1 MSSTPSGYSASTRA
15 APTGAGKRRLRITVN
30 GKPYLVE
37 IDELAASPITV
48 TVNGRPYR
56 VNIETTEAE
65 PVLPAPPFGYSAV
78 GAAQVASPRGP
89 GAVPADEPAAAAER
103 TTRQTSPFGYAAAPG
118 KAAVSDED
126 ALPADPPDP
135 QASEIRAP
143 MPGNILD
150 ITVKPGDKVSIR
162 QRLCS
167 LEAMKMKNAI
177 HSPQDG
183 VIASVEVA
191 EGQAV
196 AYGDVLFTFACGP
209 PSGK

>member
-1 MSSTPSGYSASTRA
+1 MSSTS
-15 APTGAGKRRLRITVN
+15 KRRLRITVN

-37 IDELAASPITV
+37 IDKLTASPPSGYSAITV
-48 TVNGRPYR
+48 TVNGRPYM
-56 VNIETTEAE
+56 VNIETTEHLSGTSVE
-65 PVLPAPPFGYSAV
+65 T
-78 GAAQVASPRGP
+78 
-89 GAVPADEPAAAAER
+89 VPADEPAAAPER
-103 TTRQTSPFGYAAAPG
+103 VTRQTSAPG
-118 KAAVSDED
+118 KAAVSHED
-126 ALPADPPDP
+126 ALGRADLPSDPPDP
-135 QASEIRAP
+135 QANAIRAP

-162 QRLCS
+162 QQLCS

-183 VIASVEVA
+183 VIASVEVT

-196 AYGDVLFTFACGP
+196 AYGDVLFTFASGP